1 MGVFLFVGELI
12 FRKNTFKSGTQ
23 AFMQRVTN
31 DTRLIKRIVC

>member
-12 FRKNTFKSGTQ
+12 FRKNTFKTGTQ

-31 DTRLIKRIVC
+31 DTRLNRKIVC